1 MSGRI
6 ERPSDSGF
14 PLRPR
19 RRGTDGPYIS
29 ASRTPTRQPSEARPS
44 ARLTQVVDLPTP
56 PLPEATAM
64 MLEIPGMAMPRG
76 DASFG
81 DAGFGGE
88 GLGGAC
94 FSEVRL
100 TSALATPANF
110 LTAASAAA
118 RIGSSAADWRGS
130 TAIDK

>member
-1 MSGRI
+1 M
-6 ERPSDSGF
+6 ERPSDSGR

-19 RRGTDGPYIS
+19 RRATHGPYIS
-29 ASRTPTRQPSEARPS
+29 TSRTPPRQPSEARPS

-76 DASFG
+76 DA
-81 DAGFGGE
+81 GFGGA
-88 GLGGAC
+88 GLGGARI
-94 FSEVRL
+94 SEGRL
-100 TSALATPANF
+100 TSALATPAYF
-110 LTAASAAA
+110 LTAAPAAA

-130 TAIDK
+130 IAIDK

>member
-6 ERPSDSGF
+6 ARPSDSGF

-44 ARLTQVVDLPTP
+44 ARLTQVVNWRTP

-76 DASFG
+76 DA
-81 DAGFGGE
+81 DFGGE

-100 TSALATPANF
+100 TNAFATPANF
-110 LTAASAAA
+110 FYAASGAA

>member
-29 ASRTPTRQPSEARPS
+29 ASRTPTRQPSAASPS
-44 ARLTQVVDLPTP
+44 ARLTHVVDLPTP

-64 MLEIPGMAMPRG
+64 MLEIPGMAMPR
-76 DASFG
+76 DN
-81 DAGFGGE
+81 AGFGGE
-88 GLGGAC
+88 DLGGAC

-100 TSALATPANF
+100 TSALTTPVNF
-110 LTAASAAA
+110 LIAASAAA

-130 TAIDK
+130 IAIDK

>member
-1 MSGRI
+1 M

-19 RRGTDGPYIS
+19 RPGIEGPSIS
-29 ASRTPTRQPSEARPS
+29 ASRTHTPQPSEASPS

-76 DASFG
+76 DA
-81 DAGFGGE
+81 GFGGD
-88 GLGGAC
+88 GPGGAC

-130 TAIDK
+130 MAIDK

>member
-1 MSGRI
+1 MSV
-6 ERPSDSGF
+6 
-14 PLRPR
+14 
-19 RRGTDGPYIS
+19 
-29 ASRTPTRQPSEARPS
+29 SRTTTRKPSEASPS
-44 ARLTQVVDLPTP
+44 ARLTQVVELPTP

-76 DASFG
+76 DA
-81 DAGFGGE
+81 GFGGE
-88 GLGGAC
+88 GFGGAC

-100 TSALATPANF
+100 TRALATPANF

-130 TAIDK
+130 IAIDR

>member
-1 MSGRI
+1 MSGRM

-29 ASRTPTRQPSEARPS
+29 ASRTPTRQPSETSPS

-76 DASFG
+76 DA
-81 DAGFGGE
+81 GFGGE
-88 GLGGAC
+88 GFGGAC

-110 LTAASAAA
+110 LTTTSAAA
-118 RIGSSAADWRGS
+118 RIGSSATDWRGS
-130 TAIDK
+130 IAIDK

>member
-1 MSGRI
+1 MSGRM

-19 RRGTDGPYIS
+19 RRGIDGPYIS
-29 ASRTPTRQPSEARPS
+29 ASRTPTRQPSEASPS

-56 PLPEATAM
+56 PLPDATAM

-76 DASFG
+76 D
-81 DAGFGGE
+81 FGGE

-94 FSEVRL
+94 FSEVKL

-118 RIGSSAADWRGS
+118 RIGSSAAD
-130 TAIDK
+130 

>member
-1 MSGRI
+1 M

-64 MLEIPGMAMPRG
+64 MLEIPGRAMPRG
-76 DASFG
+76 DA
-81 DAGFGGE
+81 GFGG
-88 GLGGAC
+88 GGVGGAC
-94 FSEVRL
+94 FSEGRL
-100 TSALATPANF
+100 TTALATPANF
-110 LTAASAAA
+110 FTAASAAA
-118 RIGSSAADWRGS
+118 RIGSSAADCCGS
-130 TAIDK
+130 IAIDK

>member
-76 DASFG
+76 G
-81 DAGFGGE
+81 VGFGE
-88 GLGGAC
+88 ERLGGLCLSA
-94 FSEVRL
+94 VRL
-100 TSALATPANF
+100 TSTLATPANF

-130 TAIDK
+130 IAIDK